1 MGIISMLFLFVKQS
15 AFICLTFIKDSSGR
29 GRNGCTKFLP
39 RLFSYAPRH
48 SPHAQSG
55 NVLLSQVFPHVL
67 DPPLAA
73 HMGEP
78 NQVHSLTSS
87 ETTGEMDVTDA
98 QRKSPR
104 HRLRLFFVE
113 SGNVLLSQ
121 VVSNQVPSAL
131 KGLTSVFGMGT
142 GGSLS
147 PLSPENCEGFVQSFV
162 FLVSAPSLH
171 NRSFHLG
178 DFPHISRFIFYC
190 AYPENRTS
198 RSLFIS

>member
-1 MGIISMLFLFVKQS
+1 MCAGFLAGVIADIVS
-15 AFICLTFIKDSSGR
+15 AASCL
-29 GRNGCTKFLP
+29 
-39 RLFSYAPRH
+39 
-48 SPHAQSG
+48 
-55 NVLLSQVFPHVL
+55 LLSQVFPHVL

-73 HMGEP
+73 HMVEP

-87 ETTGEMDVTDA
+87 ETTREMDVTDA

-198 RSLFIS
+198 RLLTSRITSFQFSLWSQLNSFRSSPRPISIIKLQMLPLFHR

>member
-1 MGIISMLFLFVKQS
+1 MKRKTHPHGQVFLF
-15 AFICLTFIKDSSGR
+15 
-29 GRNGCTKFLP
+29 
-39 RLFSYAPRH
+39 
-48 SPHAQSG
+48 
-55 NVLLSQVFPHVL
+55 
-67 DPPLAA
+67 
-73 HMGEP
+73 M
-78 NQVHSLTSS
+78 
-87 ETTGEMDVTDA
+87 
-98 QRKSPR
+98 
-104 HRLRLFFVE
+104 E

-198 RSLFIS
+198 RLLTSCITSFSNFPFGLNSILLDQVLDRLVSSSSKCYHSFTDDLSPGSLPGVLLLSNGTLILEVGFTLRCLQRLSRPHFASLLCRWHDNSCTSDASTPVLSY

>member
-1 MGIISMLFLFVKQS
+1 ME
-15 AFICLTFIKDSSGR
+15 
-29 GRNGCTKFLP
+29 
-39 RLFSYAPRH
+39 
-48 SPHAQSG
+48 SG

-67 DPPLAA
+67 NPPQAA
-73 HMGEP
+73 HTGEP
-78 NQVHSLTSS
+78 NQVQCWTLAWKWPEEGADRMHKEKTPDIVW
-87 ETTGEMDVTDA
+87 GF
-98 QRKSPR
+98 
-104 HRLRLFFVE
+104 FFVE

-171 NRSFHLG
+171 NRNFHLG

-198 RSLFIS
+198 RFLTSCITSFPIFPLVSTQFS

>member
-1 MGIISMLFLFVKQS
+1 M
-15 AFICLTFIKDSSGR
+15 
-29 GRNGCTKFLP
+29 
-39 RLFSYAPRH
+39 
-48 SPHAQSG
+48 
-55 NVLLSQVFPHVL
+55 
-67 DPPLAA
+67 
-73 HMGEP
+73 
-78 NQVHSLTSS
+78 
-87 ETTGEMDVTDA
+87 
-98 QRKSPR
+98 
-104 HRLRLFFVE
+104 E

-198 RSLFIS
+198 RLLTSRITSFPIFPLVSTQFS

>member
-1 MGIISMLFLFVKQS
+1 ME
-15 AFICLTFIKDSSGR
+15 
-29 GRNGCTKFLP
+29 
-39 RLFSYAPRH
+39 
-48 SPHAQSG
+48 SG

-67 DPPLAA
+67 NPPLAA
-73 HMGEP
+73 HTGEP
-78 NQVHSLTSS
+78 NQVQCRTLVGIIWKTKLSDC
-87 ETTGEMDVTDA
+87 MK
-98 QRKSPR
+98 RKTHP
-104 HRLRLFFVE
+104 HGQVFLFME

-171 NRSFHLG
+171 NRNFHLG

-198 RSLFIS
+198 RFLTSCITSFQFSLWSQLNSLRSSPRPISIIKLQMLPLFHR

>member
-1 MGIISMLFLFVKQS
+1 MFHFLFYH
-15 AFICLTFIKDSSGR
+15 IRSS
-29 GRNGCTKFLP
+29 FAI
-39 RLFSYAPRH
+39 SYKAKK
-48 SPHAQSG
+48 
-55 NVLLSQVFPHVL
+55 N
-67 DPPLAA
+67 
-73 HMGEP
+73 
-78 NQVHSLTSS
+78 
-87 ETTGEMDVTDA
+87 
-98 QRKSPR
+98 PR

-198 RSLFIS
+198 RLLTSRITSFQFSLWSQLNSFRSSPRPISIIKLQMLPLFHR